1 MGWAWATCFKEE
13 KYVTVYW
20 CGNMKELYLLEFL
33 DMYGIRYY
41 EMDRKET
48 EWVGAGYINL
58 A

>member
-1 MGWAWATCFKEE
+1 
-13 KYVTVYW
+13 
-20 CGNMKELYLLEFL
+20 MKELYLLEFL